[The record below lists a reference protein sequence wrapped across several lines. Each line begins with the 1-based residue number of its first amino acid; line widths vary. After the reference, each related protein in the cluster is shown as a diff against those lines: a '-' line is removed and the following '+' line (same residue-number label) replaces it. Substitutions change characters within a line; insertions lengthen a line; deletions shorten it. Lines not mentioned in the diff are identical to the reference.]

1 MFIKTSDKKDKITG
15 KTYRYYKLCE
25 SYRIGN
31 NVRHRTIL
39 VLGKLDEIQSDN
51 EKKLLADRIE
61 YNLKGSREIFP
72 LDIPEHVEKLAK
84 DFSLRIQRQGFSKK
98 VTDTG
103 ATEGSGQHIEDFQKV
118 NLSSIAMEDV
128 REVGIEWLCKQV
140 LEELGLGDFLQ
151 GHGWG
156 LSDVETALM
165 HIISKASFPCSEHKT
180 AQWVQD
186 NSSVA
191 ELFNKQPDSID
202 RFDLYR
208 ASKMLY
214 REKDAIE
221 KHLSVKTNQLFD
233 IEDKIILYDLTNTY
247 FEGRKASSK
256 IAKFARSKEKRSDAK
271 IVALAL
277 VVNVEGFVKYSRIYR
292 GNIADCKTLEETL
305 DALSAGTSLTGRKP
319 TVVIDAGIATEDN
332 LKMLESEGYR
342 YVCVSRSRLRDYRF
356 SDGGVQIEDK
366 RKNPIQVRWVENDGE
381 SDQYLY
387 IHSQMKAV
395 KEFSMND
402 HFCDRYEEELDTV
415 ARAIHKKGGTK
426 KYGKVMERIGRVKER
441 YPAANKHYEIQVK
454 EKEGMAIEV
463 SWKRKPM
470 SGPPSEGVYFIRTN
484 IQQRDEKLVWD
495 IYNTI
500 RNIEQTFRVLKSD
513 LALRPVF
520 HKKDENTMS
529 HLFLGILAYSIVNT
543 VRHRLKKQGI
553 KHDWQNIVRIMNT
566 QKTGTITMDQ
576 SDGKKVHIR
585 LCSKPS
591 QLAQEIYK
599 TMGYK
604 MMPFYRKK
612 FVFPEC

>member
-1 MFIKTSDKKDKITG
+1 MFIKASDKKDKTTG
-15 KTYRYYKLCE
+15 KIYRYYKLCE

-31 NVRHRTIL
+31 SIRHRTL
-39 VLGKLDEIQSDN
+39 LALGKLDEIQSDS

-61 YNLKGSREIFP
+61 YILKGSLEIFP
-72 LDIPEHVEKLAK
+72 SDVPEHIEKLAEY
-84 DFSLRIQRQGFSKK
+84 FSLRLQRQGFSRDATAK
-98 VTDTG
+98 V
-103 ATEGSGQHIEDFQKV
+103 AAEGSEQQTSDYQMV

-140 LEELGLGDFLQ
+140 VDQLGLGDFLK
-151 GHGWG
+151 GLGWRD
-156 LSDVETALM
+156 SDVETALI

-180 AQWVQD
+180 AQWIQD

-191 ELFNKQPDSID
+191 ELFDKRPDSID

-208 ASKMLY
+208 ASKLLY
-214 REKDAIE
+214 RDKDAIE

-256 IAKFARSKEKRSDAK
+256 IARFAKSKKKRNDAK
-271 IVALAL
+271 VVALAL
-277 VVNVEGFVKYSRIYR
+277 VVNVEGFVKYSRIYQ
-292 GNIADCKTLEETL
+292 GNIADSKTLQNTL
-305 DALSAGTSLTGRKP
+305 EDLSLGTSLTGRKP
-319 TVVIDAGIATEDN
+319 TVVLDAGIATKDN
-332 LKMLESEGYR
+332 LNMLVAEGYR
-342 YVCVSRSRLRDYRF
+342 YVSVSRSKLKDYKLCD
-356 SDGGVQIEDK
+356 DGIQIEDK
-366 RKNPIQVRWVENDGE
+366 RKNPIQVRWVDNAQEA
-381 SDQYLY
+381 DQYLY
-387 IHSQMKAV
+387 IKSQLKAL
-395 KEFSMND
+395 KEHAMND
-402 HFCDRYEEELDTV
+402 HFCERYEEELNNI
-415 ARAIHKKGGTK
+415 ASAIHKKGGTK
-426 KYGKVMERIGRVKER
+426 TYGKVMERLGRLKER
-441 YPAANKHYEIQVK
+441 YPAANMHYQIQVT
-454 EKEGMAIEV
+454 EKQGVATEV

-470 SGPPSEGVYFIRTN
+470 SAPPGEGVYFIRTN
-484 IQQRDEKLVWD
+484 IEQTDEKLVWD

-500 RNIEQTFRVLKSD
+500 RNIEQAFRVLKSD

-520 HKKDENTMS
+520 HKTDENTVS

-543 VRHRLKKQGI
+543 VRHKLKQQGI

-566 QKTGTITMDQ
+566 QKTGTITMDR

-599 TMGYK
+599 AMGYK

-612 FVFPEC
+612 FVFPE